1 MKKIIIPAISLAALL
16 LTGACSIDERTSGGN
31 GDEAM
36 LTLNMGLDGAVQ
48 TRAIG
53 DGTGADHLKYVVF
66 DVNGNRIPG
75 IEIFDEDVDFPTT
88 QTITLAKGQTYK
100 IAFWAHNKAC
110 TAYDV
115 SDEMVVTINY
125 EEALSNDE
133 TRDAFFKTV
142 EVTVTGDAELDV
154 ELTRPFAQL
163 NVGIYESDWTAGED
177 AGIVISTSRAVVKEA
192 ASTLN
197 LLDGTVADPVDVTF
211 DFATIPT
218 ENLSVDLDGDGTPET
233 YKYLSMNY
241 ILPNDGTTTGDAST
255 TLSDLEFTFH
265 PETGN
270 DIVLTQ
276 GLDAVPVQRNWRTN
290 IIGQILSG
298 DLSLNIS
305 IDPGFNGDNNH
316 EIWDGSA
323 EKPETDP
330 DNENTYLITTPA
342 ELAWVAE
349 QVNSKTEYFEG
360 KTILLMNDI
369 DLSGSYWT
377 PVGNVTAYP
386 TVTFKGTFDGQNHT
400 ISNLT
405 ASDDAA
411 GYAAAGLFGSIL
423 GTVKNVTLK
432 DVNIRSTH
440 YAGAV
445 VGYSSTNG
453 ATIENCHVDGGT
465 ITTVPE
471 YTGSAYDNGD
481 KAGGIIGYYVTSD
494 KVTNCSAKNLTIT
507 AYRDLGGIVG
517 CGPESGMTD
526 CSVEN
531 ITLVQDNTN
540 GYKTEAIT
548 TVGALGG
555 RDVNNGNQP
564 YDGEFASKVT
574 KKVVGNA
581 YVSTADQLASALTS
595 SASEISVTFAN
606 NIEVSGDITLPSN
619 VSLNLNGKTLTAK
632 RIQAANDNSVIAI
645 TNGTVEFSGTGNGVE
660 LFAGNSTLTL
670 DGVTLNA
677 SNLSGMA
684 VCCGGIKYPEWAG
697 NTIVIRKSTINA
709 EQNGA
714 VGIQLE
720 NAHNLTIENSTINHD
735 YFGINQNGTNP
746 GSTITLKDCNISGT
760 YSGIYLSNYAGG
772 TKNTL
777 KVEGGKIHSEE
788 ESAIEVK
795 KTDISVTRA
804 TLSSGASEQT
814 YSVNGGGSSGI
825 GYGIVLAGYA
835 VGTPYEG
842 ETSFTN
848 NTFDLAAG
856 KNAVGILR
864 YDGEKGAAVISS
876 NEELAAALS
885 AGNSTIYLTNGKYVI
900 PAAAKGKT
908 VTFIGTGNPED
919 VEVAVTNVGGGENCD
934 YGLDGSNATFE
945 GITITTNSSTYIG
958 YARCNGTYKNCIING
973 TYTLYGE
980 STFEDCVFNVSGD
993 VYNIWTWGA
1002 PNATFDGC
1010 TFNSEGK
1017 AMLLYGQANTKL
1029 TINNCTFNDNGGLD
1043 VKKAAIEIGDDY
1055 GSSYVLIVN
1064 NTVVNGYAINDEGI
1078 PTETELWGN
1087 KNSMPNERLN
1097 VTIDGNVVY

>member
-16 LTGACSIDERTSGGN
+16 LTGACSIDERTSGDNGN
-31 GDEAM
+31 EAM

-53 DGTGADHLKYVVF
+53 DGSGADHLIYAVF
-66 DVNGNRIPG
+66 DENGKRIEGMPVSK
-75 IEIFDEDVDFPTT
+75 DVTFPTT
-88 QTITLAKGQTYK
+88 ETITLAKGQTYR
-100 IAFWAHNKAC
+100 IAFWAQNKAC
-110 TAYDV
+110 TAYNV
-115 SDEMVVTINY
+115 SNDMVVTIY
-125 EEALSNDE
+125 YQGALSNDE

-177 AGIVISTSRAVVKEA
+177 AGIVISTSRAVVKQA

-197 LLDGTVADPVDVTF
+197 LLDGTVDDPVDVTF
-211 DFATIPT
+211 NFANIPT
-218 ENLSVDLDGDGTPET
+218 DDLSVDLNGDGTAET
-233 YKYLSMNY
+233 FKYLSMNY
-241 ILPNDGTTTGDAST
+241 ILPFDELTGESST
-255 TLSDLEFTFH
+255 TLNDLEFTFH
-265 PETGN
+265 PKTGN

-323 EKPETDP
+323 EEPETDP

-349 QVNSKTEYFEG
+349 QVNSKTEYFAG
-360 KTILLMNDI
+360 KTIKLMNDI

-377 PVGNVTAYP
+377 PVGNVNDYP
-386 TVTFKGTFDGQNHT
+386 TVTFKGTFDGQNHV

-411 GYAAAGLFGSIL
+411 VYAAAGLFGSIT

-432 DVNIRSTH
+432 NVNIRSTH